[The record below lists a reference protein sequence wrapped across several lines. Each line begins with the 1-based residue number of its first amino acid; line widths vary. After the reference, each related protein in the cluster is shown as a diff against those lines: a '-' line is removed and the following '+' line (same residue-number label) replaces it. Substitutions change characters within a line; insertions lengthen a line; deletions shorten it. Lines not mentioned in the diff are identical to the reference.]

1 MNFKEFID
9 LLDLYENIS
18 RNVIFQTNK
27 IIVCDEDNSCIMM
40 CQLDL
45 SENLSCKNAN
55 VSIVDIRNI
64 LSGTSLD
71 VINTITLDD
80 NFVFLQGNITVS
92 IPSKQST
99 KLQLNINLPT
109 CLVIIPLKSC
119 NELFDVLISHS
130 IFSGFM
136 EVHVKNKQL
145 NLNSKCEVGTITTVK
160 NLVDVTYE
168 HLFGINI
175 KYMRFITMFA
185 PKNTVLNIVI
195 RNNMLELCFY
205 LGSYT
210 LRILC
215 NNITDRRV

>member
-18 RNVIFQTNK
+18 CTIIFQTNK
-27 IIVCDEDNSCIMM
+27 ILVCDEHNSCIMM

-45 SENLSCKNAN
+45 SENLSCKHAS
-55 VSIVDIRNI
+55 VQIKDIRTI
-64 LSGTSLD
+64 LNGSSLD

-92 IPSKQST
+92 IPSYPP
-99 KLQLNINLPT
+99 KLQLNINLST
-109 CLVIIPLKSC
+109 CLGIIPLKSC
-119 NELFDVLISHS
+119 NELFEVLISHS

-145 NLNSKCEVGTITTVK
+145 YLNSKCEVGTITSVK

-185 PKNTVLNIVI
+185 PKNTILNIII

-215 NNITDRRV
+215 NNIIDQRV